1 MSFSMRRRDVLL
13 SLGAVSA
20 TALLAACS
28 DDAPKPAEQPATPA
42 APTASAPASQ
52 GTVDMAKLV
61 EPGVLPEKML
71 GKADAPVTIVEYAS
85 MTCPHCAT
93 FTKDVFP
100 KLKAAYIDSG
110 KVRFVFREFPLD
122 LTAAAGSMLARCIA
136 DGDAN
141 KYFAVV
147 DLLFRQ
153 QDVWAVQ
160 NPTAPLKRVARQ
172 AGMGEQQ
179 FETCLKD
186 QKLLDA
192 IKESQD
198 YAVKTLKI
206 NSTPT
211 FFVND
216 TMVRGETSFEAFQK
230 IIDPLLKG

>member
-1 MSFSMRRRDVLL
+1 MTITRRTFNATLAFAGLATAAGLAPLRLIGEAL
-13 SLGAVSA
+13 AQTAAEIARPSSLG
-20 TALLAACS
+20 
-28 DDAPKPAEQPATPA
+28 
-42 APTASAPASQ
+42 
-52 GTVDMAKLV
+52 DMA
-61 EPGVLPEKML
+61 L
-71 GKADAPVTIVEYAS
+71 GDPKATVTIVEYAS

>member
-1 MSFSMRRRDVLL
+1 VTITRRTFNATLAFAGLATAAGLTPLRLIGEAL
-13 SLGAVSA
+13 AQTAAEIARPSSLG
-20 TALLAACS
+20 
-28 DDAPKPAEQPATPA
+28 
-42 APTASAPASQ
+42 
-52 GTVDMAKLV
+52 DMA
-61 EPGVLPEKML
+61 L
-71 GKADAPVTIVEYAS
+71 GDPKAAVTIVEYAS

-93 FTKDVFP
+93 FTKEVFP
-100 KLKAAYIDSG
+100 KIKETYVDSG
-110 KVRFVFREFPLD
+110 KVRFIFREFPLD

-136 DGDAN
+136 DGNAD

-153 QDVWAVQ
+153 QDIWAVQ

-211 FFVND
+211 FFVNE
-216 TMVRGETSFEAFQK
+216 TLVRGETSFEAFQK
-230 IIDPLLKG
+230 IIDPMLKG

>member
-1 MSFSMRRRDVLL
+1 VPITRRTFNATLAFAGLATAAGLAPLRLIGEAL
-13 SLGAVSA
+13 AQTAAEIARPSSLG
-20 TALLAACS
+20 
-28 DDAPKPAEQPATPA
+28 
-42 APTASAPASQ
+42 
-52 GTVDMAKLV
+52 DMA
-61 EPGVLPEKML
+61 L
-71 GKADAPVTIVEYAS
+71 GDPKATVTIVEYAS

-141 KYFAVV
+141 KYFVAI

>member
-1 MSFSMRRRDVLL
+1 MTITRRTFNATLAFAGLATAAGLTPLRLIGEAL
-13 SLGAVSA
+13 AQTAAEIARPSSLG
-20 TALLAACS
+20 
-28 DDAPKPAEQPATPA
+28 
-42 APTASAPASQ
+42 
-52 GTVDMAKLV
+52 DMA
-61 EPGVLPEKML
+61 L
-71 GKADAPVTIVEYAS
+71 GNPKATVTIVEYAS

-93 FTKDVFP
+93 FTKEVFP
-100 KLKAAYIDSG
+100 KIKEAYIDSG

-122 LTAAAGSMLARCIA
+122 LTAAAGSMLARCVA
-136 DGDAN
+136 DGNAD
-141 KYFAVV
+141 KYFAMV

-160 NPTAPLKRVARQ
+160 NPTVPLKRVARQ

-211 FFVND
+211 FFVNE
-216 TMVRGETSFEAFQK
+216 TLVRGETSFEAFQK
-230 IIDPLLKG
+230 IIDPMLKG

>member
-1 MSFSMRRRDVLL
+1 
-13 SLGAVSA
+13 
-20 TALLAACS
+20 
-28 DDAPKPAEQPATPA
+28 
-42 APTASAPASQ
+42 
-52 GTVDMAKLV
+52 
-61 EPGVLPEKML
+61 
-71 GKADAPVTIVEYAS
+71 
-85 MTCPHCAT
+85 CAT

-110 KVRFVFREFPLD
+110 KARFVFREFPLD

-141 KYFAVV
+141 KYFAAI

>member
-1 MSFSMRRRDVLL
+1 MPITRRTFNATLALAGLATAAGLAPLRLIGEAL
-13 SLGAVSA
+13 AQTAAEIARPSSLG
-20 TALLAACS
+20 
-28 DDAPKPAEQPATPA
+28 
-42 APTASAPASQ
+42 
-52 GTVDMAKLV
+52 DMA
-61 EPGVLPEKML
+61 L
-71 GKADAPVTIVEYAS
+71 GDPKATVTIVEYAS

>member
-1 MSFSMRRRDVLL
+1 MPITRRTFNATLALAGLATAAGLAPLRLIGEAL
-13 SLGAVSA
+13 AQTAAEIARPSSLG
-20 TALLAACS
+20 
-28 DDAPKPAEQPATPA
+28 
-42 APTASAPASQ
+42 
-52 GTVDMAKLV
+52 DMA
-61 EPGVLPEKML
+61 L
-71 GKADAPVTIVEYAS
+71 GDPKATVTIVEYAS

-93 FTKDVFP
+93 FTKEVFP

-110 KVRFVFREFPLD
+110 KARFIFREFPLD

-136 DGDAN
+136 DGNAD

-230 IIDPLLKG
+230 IVDPLLKG

>member
-1 MSFSMRRRDVLL
+1 MTITRRTFNATLAFAGLATAAGLTPLRLIGEAFAQTAAEIARPS
-13 SLGAVSA
+13 SLG
-20 TALLAACS
+20 
-28 DDAPKPAEQPATPA
+28 
-42 APTASAPASQ
+42 
-52 GTVDMAKLV
+52 DMA
-61 EPGVLPEKML
+61 L
-71 GKADAPVTIVEYAS
+71 GDPKATVTVVEYAS

-93 FTKDVFP
+93 FTKEVFP
-100 KLKAAYIDSG
+100 KIKETYVDSG
-110 KVRFVFREFPLD
+110 KVRFIFREFPLD

-136 DGDAN
+136 DGNAD

-216 TMVRGETSFEAFQK
+216 TLVRGETSFEAFQK
-230 IIDPLLKG
+230 IIDPMLKG

>member
-1 MSFSMRRRDVLL
+1 MTITRRTFNATLAFAGLATAAGLTPLRLIGEAL
-13 SLGAVSA
+13 AQTAAEIARPSSLG
-20 TALLAACS
+20 
-28 DDAPKPAEQPATPA
+28 
-42 APTASAPASQ
+42 
-52 GTVDMAKLV
+52 DMA
-61 EPGVLPEKML
+61 L
-71 GKADAPVTIVEYAS
+71 GDPKAAVTIVEYAS

-93 FTKDVFP
+93 FTKEVFP
-100 KLKAAYIDSG
+100 KIKETYVDSG
-110 KVRFVFREFPLD
+110 KVRFIFREFPLD

-136 DGDAN
+136 DGNAD

-153 QDVWAVQ
+153 QDIWAVQ

-211 FFVND
+211 FFVNE
-216 TMVRGETSFEAFQK
+216 TLVRGETSFEAFQK
-230 IIDPLLKG
+230 IIDPMLKG

>member
-1 MSFSMRRRDVLL
+1 MPITRRTFNATLAFAGLATAAGLAPLRLIGEAL
-13 SLGAVSA
+13 AQTAAEIARPSSLG
-20 TALLAACS
+20 
-28 DDAPKPAEQPATPA
+28 
-42 APTASAPASQ
+42 
-52 GTVDMAKLV
+52 DMA
-61 EPGVLPEKML
+61 L
-71 GKADAPVTIVEYAS
+71 GDPKATVTIVEYAS